1 MSLPPLLVIYRSYE
15 GPQPAMLQAG
25 VTVRKKQFKRAVDRN
40 RIKRFLREA
49 YRQQNA
55 ALKTAVAQ
63 GPMSLD
69 VFLLY
74 TGQSLPTY
82 AELFTCMTEALRKLT
97 HSYAAARPA

>member
-1 MSLPPLLVIYRSYE
+1 MSQPSLLLIYRLYE

-40 RIKRFLREA
+40 RVKRLLREA

-55 ALKTAVAQ
+55 ELKSAVAQ
-63 GPMSLD
+63 GPWSID

-74 TGQSLPTY
+74 TGQVMPVY
-82 AELFTCMTEALRKLT
+82 ADVYRSMTEALRKLT
-97 HSYAAARPA
+97 LAYASSRPA